1 MIVDTNVW
9 IRHLTGDPPG
19 QAEVAREFLTT
30 ARRIDLPD
38 VVVAECVWV
47 LESVYGVER
56 WRIAEMMRSALE
68 LAEMLFY
75 DGTQLRAL
83 ELYETLNVDYVD
95 AYLLAHAEWGHHGG
109 PVATFDRELER
120 KAQSHEV
127 LLLGE

>member
-9 IRHLTGDPPG
+9 IRHLTGDPPE
-19 QAEVAREFLTT
+19 QAEVAREFLSTSP
-30 ARRIDLPD
+30 RIDLPD

-83 ELYETLNVDYVD
+83 ELYETLSLDYVD
-95 AYLLAHAEWGHHGG
+95 AYVLAHAEWGHYG
-109 PVATFDRELER
+109 PVATFDRELKR
-120 KAQSHEV
+120 KAQSHGV